1 MILNYKKVQSNVKP
15 DLIDDTSSKT
25 SVYIR
30 KNITEKFTKNEE
42 HGTVSTSYEY
52 EEAKLTKEEYQTYL
66 LELSMRDI
74 QQQKADIDYIA
85 MMLGIDLEV

>member
-1 MILNYKKVQSNVKP
+1 MILDYKKVQSTKKP

-30 KNITEKFTKNEE
+30 KNITEKSTKNEE
-42 HGTVSTSYEY
+42 HGTASTSYEY

-74 QQQKADIDYIA
+74 QQQKADIDYMA
-85 MMLGIDLEV
+85 LMLGIDLEV

>member
-1 MILNYKKVQSNVKP
+1 MILNYKKVQSTKKP

-30 KNITEKFTKNEE
+30 KNITEKITKDEE
-42 HGTVSTSYEY
+42 TGEASTLYEY
-52 EEAKLTKEEYQTYL
+52 KEAKLTKEEYQTYL
-66 LELSMRDI
+66 AELSVRDI
-74 QQQKADIDYIA
+74 QQQRSDIDYIA